1 GLPRDVGIQG
11 CASVHDPLGARGLV
25 FEEEAD
31 AFFGA
36 QVLADAVS
44 EGLDRRKNVLNLP
57 EVRSQIEEFLVVGH
71 IARQSFA
78 QLLTLLGRAG
88 LLHAAQVSKAL
99 GENSGMIRFPL
110 RDHLNSGID
119 AFGFAATDPPV
130 EGLGSACLARAGA
143 IEELKDRLT
152 LGSVVFAEG
161 DEAAMTVAGY
171 AAVLEIPDLSLKSGL
186 IDDSAAV
193 GTQQLFEFEI
203 AVHVID
209 LLGRIKRSFNP
220 RP

>member
-25 FEEEAD
+25 FQKKAD

-44 EGLDRRKNVLNLP
+44 EGLDRRKYVLNLP
-57 EVRSQIEEFLVVGH
+57 EVRSQIEEFLVVRH

-119 AFGFAATDPPV
+119 ALGFAATDPSV
-130 EGLGSACLARAGA
+130 EGLGSACLTGAGA
-143 IEELKDRLT
+143 IEELEDRFT
-152 LGSVVFAEG
+152 LRGVILAEG
-161 DEAAMTVAGY
+161 DEASMTVAGY
-171 AAVLEIPDLSLKSGL
+171 GAVL
-186 IDDSAAV
+186 
-193 GTQQLFEFEI
+193 
-203 AVHVID
+203 
-209 LLGRIKRSFNP
+209 
-220 RP
+220 